1 MEHDNGNKIRCTPI
15 KKGDM
20 RFDPLADCILDNDD
34 YELTII
40 SGSPL
45 LEHDAMY
52 MRVIL
57 DRVQQKRE
65 LKAKKGKNG
74 E

>member
-1 MEHDNGNKIRCTPI
+1 
-15 KKGDM
+15 M
-20 RFDPLADCILDNDD
+20 RFDPLADCILDNKD
-34 YELTII
+34 YKIIII

-52 MRVIL
+52 MKVIL
-57 DRVQQKRE
+57 ERVKTKRE
-65 LKAKKGKNG
+65 MKALRKNSKKDDK

>member
-1 MEHDNGNKIRCTPI
+1 
-15 KKGDM
+15 M
-20 RFDPLADCILDNDD
+20 RFDPLADCILDNED
-34 YELTII
+34 YEITVI

-52 MRVIL
+52 MKVIL

-65 LKAKKGKNG
+65 AKAKKAK
-74 E
+74 EA

>member
-1 MEHDNGNKIRCTPI
+1 
-15 KKGDM
+15 M
-20 RFDPLADCILDNDD
+20 RFDPLADCILDNEEFD
-34 YELTII
+34 LTII

-52 MRVIL
+52 MKVIL

-65 LKAKKGKNG
+65 AKAKKNKN

>member
-1 MEHDNGNKIRCTPI
+1 
-15 KKGDM
+15 M
-20 RFDPLADCILDNDD
+20 RFEPLAECILDNPN
-34 YELTII
+34 YETTVI

-52 MRVIL
+52 MKVIL
-57 DRVQQKRE
+57 DRVQAKRE
-65 LKAKKGKNG
+65 AKNTKDDSEEK